1 MSVWKPFLSDWD
13 YSVSSSLDHCQ
24 PLVFSESSKL
34 LTGFRPWLLAFSEIT
49 RRFGTSS
56 LVTITLVS
64 PRFDLHPWFPPQTG
78 GGTPCMCLLCCFACC
93 WMQDWTVAC
102 RQLAPLLSPVISGRL
117 AVPRLAAADTGS
129 LFWNKIPAAFCQ
141 HKQTPP

>member
-34 LTGFRPWLLAFSEIT
+34 LTGFRPWLLTFSEIT

-64 PRFDLHPWFPPQTG
+64 LLWSSSLVSPSDGR
-78 GGTPCMCLLCCFACC
+78 GTPCMCLLCCFACC
-93 WMQDWTVAC
+93 WMQDWTAAC
-102 RQLAPLLSPVISGRL
+102 RQLALLLSPVISGRL
-117 AVPRLAAADTGS
+117 AVLRLAAADTGS
-129 LFWNKIPAAFCQ
+129 LFWNKIPVAFCR